1 MLEKENEEVAIEQ
14 RYIPAN
20 DKVLCHIIQK
30 LYCTQLTVTSS
41 SFFTTT
47 TKSQQTYGPIVQE
60 IIGGFG
66 PPS

>member
-1 MLEKENEEVAIEQ
+1 MLEKEKEKVIEQ
-14 RYIPAN
+14 RYVLAN
-20 DKVLCHIIQK
+20 DKVLIHIIQK

-47 TKSQQTYGPIVQE
+47 TKSQQTYGSIVQE